1 MPKLDVSNLLQPV
14 LHPIYGRL
22 LCAEMQSRGFTPEQI
37 LAGTSLSWDRFHEV
51 SDFLNFEQMRRL
63 IMHCMQLAECPWLGI
78 DVGLRT
84 QASSHGALGAAMG
97 ASRNLGDAMRVAEKY
112 AFFRQYMVTMH
123 WVTGP
128 EPYIAVNEVV
138 PLGELREF
146 LLCLLVAGLKQVLG
160 ALAGQNS
167 QALVRIEWPFP
178 VHDWSDQYLRIC
190 DNNRF
195 GQNQLR
201 FYLDP
206 ASLSIPSLSADDEAL
221 QSALRECEL
230 QLSRAKTG
238 STFSHKIRSLLMRY
252 EDQLPTL
259 NEVAARENM
268 SPRTFIRHL
277 KSENTNYQMLL
288 DDVRQARGTWLL
300 EHTDEPIESVAS
312 QLGYID
318 TSNFSRTFR
327 RWFGLTPNQYRK
339 KYR

>member
-1 MPKLDVSNLLQPV
+1 MSKNDVSNLLQPV

-51 SDFLNFEQMRRL
+51 SDFLSFEQMRRL
-63 IMHCMQLAECPWLGI
+63 ILHCMKLAECPWLGI

-97 ASRNLGDAMRVAEKY
+97 ASRNLGDAMRVAERY
-112 AFFRQYMVTMH
+112 AFFRQHMVTMH

-128 EPYIAVNEVV
+128 EPYIAVNEVI
-138 PLGELREF
+138 PLGDLREF

-160 ALAGQNS
+160 ALAGKQS
-167 QALVRIEWPFP
+167 QALVRIEWSFP
-178 VHDWSDQYLRIC
+178 AHEWSGQYLRIC

-195 GQNQLR
+195 GQSQLR

-206 ASLSIPSLSADDEAL
+206 ASLAVPSLSADDDAL
-221 QSALRECEL
+221 QSAVRECEL
-230 QLSRAKTG
+230 QLSRAQTG
-238 STFSHKIRSLLMRY
+238 STFSHKVRSFLLRS
-252 EDQLPTL
+252 EASLPTL
-259 NEVAARENM
+259 NDMAERENM

-277 KSENTNYQMLL
+277 KSENTSYQMLL
-288 DDVRQARGTWLL
+288 DDVRQARATWLL
-300 EHTDEPIESVAS
+300 EQTSHSIESIAS

-339 KYR
+339 KFR